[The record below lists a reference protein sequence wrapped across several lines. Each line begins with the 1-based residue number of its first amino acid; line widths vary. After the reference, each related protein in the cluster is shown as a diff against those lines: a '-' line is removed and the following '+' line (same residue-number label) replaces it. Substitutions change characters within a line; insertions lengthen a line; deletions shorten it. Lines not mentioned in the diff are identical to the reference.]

1 MLRVVLVGAG
11 HAHLPVIAAGGRF
24 AGCNA
29 HLTIISPPWHDYS
42 GMGPGVLSGR
52 YPPAL
57 PRIHIPPLVAAA
69 GGTFLSG
76 QVTVVDPVA
85 KTLLMDD
92 GTTIAYD
99 LLSFNTGSRVTL
111 PVPAESAGLSV
122 FPVKP
127 ISRLDAARERLLALG
142 GHGQRL
148 RVLVVGGGAAGCE
161 MAGSLQELAV
171 RQGLRLDITLVAGRQ
186 LLGRYPER
194 TRHMVLKALLTQP
207 LEVIEGG
214 RVSALAADH
223 ALLDDG
229 RQLDFDLAL
238 VASGIAPCG
247 PFVGSGLPVGPQGG
261 VAVNDFLQSPEFPE
275 VFAGGDC
282 LDFLP
287 RPLPKVGV
295 HAVRQGPV
303 LLHNLL
309 ASCSDAAI
317 RAYRPQ
323 RHFLL
328 IFNLG
333 LGRAVACGYGLSWQR
348 PATLRFK
355 EHLDRRFL
363 RRFQILPG
371 T

>member
-1 MLRVVLVGAG
+1 MRRVVLVGAG

-29 HLTIISPPWHDYS
+29 HLTVISPPWHDYS

-69 GGTFLSG
+69 GGTYLSG
-76 QVTVVDPVA
+76 QVATVDPVA
-85 KTLLMDD
+85 RTLLMDD

-99 LLSFNTGSRVTL
+99 LVSFNTGSRVTL
-111 PVPAESAGLSV
+111 PVPAEAIGESV

-127 ISRLDAARERLLALG
+127 ISRLAAAREKLLALG
-142 GHGQRL
+142 ARGRQL
-148 RVLVVGGGAAGCE
+148 RILVIGGGASGCE
-161 MAGSLQELAV
+161 MAGSLQELAI
-171 RQGLRLDITLVAGRQ
+171 RQRLRLDITLVAGSELLGGYPQHTRQ
-186 LLGRYPER
+186 LAL
-194 TRHMVLKALLTQP
+194 TALLAQP
-207 LEVIEGG
+207 LGVVEGAH
-214 RVSALAADH
+214 VAELAPDH

-229 RQLDFDLAL
+229 RRLEFDLAL

-247 PFVGSGLPVGPQGG
+247 PFTGSGLPLGPQGG
-261 VAVNDFLQSPEFPE
+261 LAVNRFLQSPEFPE

-287 RPLPKVGV
+287 RSLPKVGV
-295 HAVRQGPV
+295 HAVRQGPL

-309 ASCSDAAI
+309 SACTGDSL

-323 RHFLL
+323 RHYLL

-333 LGRAVACGYGLSWQR
+333 LGRAIACGYGLSWQR

-355 EHLDRRFL
+355 EYLDRRFL
-363 RRFQILPG
+363 RRFQLLHR